1 MRKAAVENVLISGA
15 SIAGPALAY
24 WLSRYGIKATVVERA
39 TALRGGGYAIDI
51 RGTALDAVTRMGL
64 LVEAQTAH
72 IHREEILFLDKAG
85 QVFAKLT
92 SEAISGGRRGVD
104 VELCR
109 GDLAKMLYDVTRD
122 TVRYKFSNS
131 IRSLSETGR
140 GVDVVFANGDQE
152 SFDIVVGADGLHSNT
167 RALIF
172 GHESQFEKYIGF
184 CFAGFSIPDEFSL
197 RFGLRNETLLWNVP
211 GKAAVI
217 TATGAGRPGIGML
230 SFQYPTSPFR
240 EAISEADQR
249 ELTAKMF
256 PETDWLV
263 PELVK
268 IMLSADDMFF
278 DSVSQIHMP
287 SWSKGRIVLAGD
299 AAHATSFLSGQGS
312 SMALVGAYVLA
323 GELATKAD
331 YATAFAEYERIAR
344 PFIEMNQ
351 ALVTDGGTI
360 VIPVSQ
366 EALDERNAMLKAA
379 SERPQ
384 GTGEPGEASRPVHSA
399 LKLPEYDVAA

>member
-1 MRKAAVENVLISGA
+1 MRKRAVENVLISGA

-24 WLSRYGIKATVVERA
+24 WLTRYGIKATVVERA
-39 TALRGGGYAIDI
+39 AALRGGGYAIDI

-72 IHREEILFLDKAG
+72 IHREEILFLDVSG

-109 GDLAKMLYDVTRD
+109 GDLAKMLFDVTRD
-122 TVRYKFSNS
+122 TVRYKFNNS

-140 GVDVVFANGDQE
+140 GVDVVFANGDRE
-152 SFDIVVGADGLHSNT
+152 TFDIVVGADGLHSNT

-184 CFAGFSIPDEFSL
+184 CFAGFSVPDK
-197 RFGLRNETLLWNVP
+197 FGLRNETVLWNAP
-211 GKAAVI
+211 GRAAVI
-217 TATGAGRPGIGML
+217 SATGPGRPAIGML
-230 SFQYPTSPFR
+230 TFKYPTSPFR

-268 IMLSADDMFF
+268 IMRSADDLFF

-331 YATAFAEYERIAR
+331 YGVAFSEYERIAR

-351 ALVTDGGTI
+351 ALVTDGGTMM
-360 VIPVSQ
+360 IPITP

-399 LKLPEYDVAA
+399 LKLPAYDVAA